1 MRRLHFLE
9 NTSYLG
15 ISWLFKKGGTLLTI
29 YVSSFA
35 TQIECKIYVS
45 KGETN
50 FLGVNNGME
59 VPLFC
64 EYGFWK

>member
-1 MRRLHFLE
+1 M
-9 NTSYLG
+9 
-15 ISWLFKKGGTLLTI
+15 KKGGTLLTI

-59 VPLFC
+59 VLLFC
-64 EYGFWK
+64 ECGF